1 MVGRGVNEDATLIPG
16 SALYSDVFM
25 NVAQA
30 LQLTVADHYGYRKEE
45 KKKQY
50 SSSKQVLVPSCVDS
64 CHAVTMSVCCM

>member
-45 KKKQY
+45 KKNSTVQA
-50 SSSKQVLVPSCVDS
+50 SRFLCPVVWILVMPLR
-64 CHAVTMSVCCM
+64 